1 MIIVS
6 KTLNQLQVT
15 ESSDENGNKEKTSF
29 TATGEVFIKTETT
42 EVLRLPADD
51 TKTTKNLEA
60 GRPEKKNIKKTLNNS
75 FSGTDHNTRATANA
89 DAEQNYQFPTI
100 VVQSAHETQ
109 ATSSSNTE
117 SKEAWK
123 RSAGET
129 DEENS
134 LDDAFHKPSSSESI
148 DQAPSSNAQ
157 GLIGEKINK
166 DDGVKREEY
175 SSTKP
180 HSANSLVHEGA
191 MPQKS
196 DVSQVISDGE
206 KQKQKGKGK
215 RLAPLT
221 VSTLITSSA
230 SVFQESSDQPEKGDG
245 QLMKNPELSLKFGSN
260 LSLRTLGKCY
270 SLGSRVV
277 LWVSSLNDHILS
289 WTFPRVNCLITMMAA
304 LLW

>member
-1 MIIVS
+1 MYCIDYCIES
-6 KTLNQLQVT
+6 IKFTFSYDQLQVT
-15 ESSDENGNKEKTSF
+15 ESSDENRNKEMTSF

-42 EVLRLPADD
+42 EVLHLPADEA
-51 TKTTKNLEA
+51 KTSKNLEA
-60 GRPEKKNIKKTLNNS
+60 TKPEKKNIKNPQNNS
-75 FSGTDHNTRATANA
+75 SSGTDHNICATANA

-109 ATSSSNTE
+109 ASLSSKME

-123 RSAGET
+123 LSTGEIK
-129 DEENS
+129 EENS

-148 DQAPSSNAQ
+148 EQAPGSYAQ
-157 GLIGEKINK
+157 GLIGEKINT

-175 SSTKP
+175 SSAKP

-206 KQKQKGKGK
+206 MQNQNGKGK

-230 SVFQESSDQPEKGDG
+230 SVFQESTDQSEKGDG

-270 SLGSRVV
+270 S
-277 LWVSSLNDHILS
+277 
-289 WTFPRVNCLITMMAA
+289 
-304 LLW
+304 